1 MSSSDVE
8 KDEELKLDVAKL
20 KLEGTATPVEGD
32 CTPNILKSI
41 PSRSA
46 TSTPRPDPRPSRSL
60 RSDIQSPA
68 KFESGSQTPVDK
80 MESTM
85 SGEISVKLEPGKP
98 PKLTRNASQKV
109 VSRAPPLF
117 TDEPDMYDE
126 ATKTFEVLPTCTYAS
141 KGLGSTEHAMD
152 CDCRENWGEF
162 HHNVTFQ
169 FDSWAPN

>member
-1 MSSSDVE
+1 MSSNEVE
-8 KDEELKLDVAKL
+8 KEEELKSDVAKL
-20 KLEGTATPVEGD
+20 KLEGTATPVVEGD
-32 CTPNILKSI
+32 STPNILKSI

-46 TSTPRPDPRPSRSL
+46 TSTPRPDLRPSRNL
-60 RSDIQSPA
+60 RSDTQSPA

-80 MESTM
+80 MESTV

-126 ATKTFEVLPTCTYAS
+126 ATKTFDVLPTCTYAA
-141 KGLGSTEHAMD
+141 KWLGSTEHAMD
-152 CDCRENWGEF
+152 CDCRESWGES
-162 HHNVTFQ
+162 HHHTTS
-169 FDSWAPN
+169 DYDT